1 MIEEAESLL
10 LRASARNAIGRY
22 QIEGALQSAHVHRRR
37 TGEANWSR
45 GGRTVRRVAR
55 DLAIAGRRDQP
66 RACVGAAARCALGAR
81 CARLQRRPI
90 RGSSN
95 TNPIGP
101 HAPSCWRRSVRQR
114 RRATRLRHCHRARAR
129 RRGPAFPA
137 TTTGRADYCFC
148 RFLTRSSTTA
158 GSASVVVSPR
168 FSSSFAAILRR
179 MRRMILPERVFGN
192 PGAH

>member
-37 TGEANWSR
+37 TGESNWAAVVQLYDALQMISR
-45 GGRTVRRVAR
+45 F
-55 DLAIAGRRDQP
+55 AGRRDQSGAGLGTGAGCASCAF
-66 RACVGAAARCALGAR
+66 RAGHRVEGFAMVEYQPYWAARAELLANTGAHSQ
-81 CARLQRRPI
+81 AKRR
-90 RGSSN
+90 
-95 TNPIGP
+95 
-101 HAPSCWRRSVRQR
+101 VRHR
-114 RRATRLRHCHRARAR
+114 HRARAG
-129 RRGPAFPA
+129 RGGSSFPA
-137 TTTGRADYCFC
+137 ATAGRVGYSFC

-158 GSASVVVSPR
+158 GSANVVVSPR